1 MNAQIP
7 TLFLVLAALI
17 GVFIGLLI
25 SSLFSGKE
33 SQQKTQPPKEVVKEG
48 FAEVARLWYTP
59 AGKKVLTE
67 MDGGFYKEFNS
78 LSKEQQAKVLRLIEL
93 LKNYARGEP
102 ELQPAAQPI
111 STAREPIVK
120 APVVKESVMEEA
132 VIFEP
137 ELEAPITEKE
147 IYSSTDKAVSPFMD
161 SDEEDEDVVSTLQYS
176 MGVDEEKPQE
186 NEPVLSAKLSI
197 AQQIS
202 AILEEM
208 LEGTDLKD
216 KGIKL
221 IENEENGVDVWIGL
235 DKFPGIDSVPYPQ
248 VRQLIH
254 DAVVRWEQET
264 EAQQRMGG

>member
-25 SSLFSGKE
+25 ASLFSGKE
-33 SQQKTQPPKEVVKEG
+33 SQQKKQPPKEVAKEG

-59 AGKKVLTE
+59 AGKRVLTE

-78 LSKEQQAKVLRLIEL
+78 LSKEQQTKVLRLIEL
-93 LKNYARGEP
+93 WKNYAGGEP
-102 ELQPAAQPI
+102 KLQPAAQPV
-111 STAREPIVK
+111 STAREPIV
-120 APVVKESVMEEA
+120 EEA
-132 VIFEP
+132 ETFEP
-137 ELEAPITEKE
+137 EPEELGTEE
-147 IYSSTDKAVSPFMD
+147 GIYSSPDKAVSPFKGF
-161 SDEEDEDVVSTLQYS
+161 DEEDADVVSSLQYS
-176 MGVDEEKPQE
+176 LGVDEEIPRE
-186 NEPVLSAKLSI
+186 NEPILSANLSI

-208 LEGTDLKD
+208 LEGTELKE

-221 IENEENGVDVWIGL
+221 IENEENGVVVWVGME
-235 DKFPGIDSVPYPQ
+235 KFLGIDSVPYPQ

>member
-7 TLFLVLAALI
+7 ALFLFLAALI

-33 SQQKTQPPKEVVKEG
+33 SQQKKQPPKEVVKGG
-48 FAEVARLWYTP
+48 FAEVACLWYTP
-59 AGKKVLTE
+59 AGKKLLIE

-78 LSKEQQAKVLRLIEL
+78 LSKEQQAKALRLIEL
-93 LKNYARGEP
+93 LKNYAGGGQ
-102 ELQPAAQPI
+102 ELKPAAQPA
-111 STAREPIVK
+111 STTEAPAVIEPV
-120 APVVKESVMEEA
+120 AA
-132 VIFEP
+132 GGVIFEP
-137 ELEAPITEKE
+137 ELEELAAEE
-147 IYSSTDKAVSPFMD
+147 GIYSAPDTAVSPFKGF
-161 SDEEDEDVVSTLQYS
+161 DEEDADVVSSLQDS
-176 MGVDEEKPQE
+176 LGVEEEEPQE
-186 NEPVLSAKLSI
+186 NEVTQPANLSI
-197 AQQIS
+197 TQQIS

-208 LEGTDLKD
+208 LEGTDLKE

-221 IENEENGVDVWIGL
+221 LENQENGVDVWIGME
-235 DKFPGIDSVPYPQ
+235 KFSGIDTVPYPQ

>member
-7 TLFLVLAALI
+7 TLFLILAALI

-25 SSLFSGKE
+25 ASLFSGKE
-33 SQQKTQPPKEVVKEG
+33 SQQKKQPPKEVVKEG

-59 AGKKVLTE
+59 AGKRVLTE

-93 LKNYARGEP
+93 LKNYAGGES

-120 APVVKESVMEEA
+120 EPVVE
-132 VIFEP
+132 
-137 ELEAPITEKE
+137 ELETEE
-147 IYSSTDKAVSPFMD
+147 GVYSSPDKAVSPFKD

-176 MGVDEEKPQE
+176 LGVDEEILQE
-186 NEPVLSAKLSI
+186 NEPVLSANLSI

-264 EAQQRMGG
+264 EAQQHMGG